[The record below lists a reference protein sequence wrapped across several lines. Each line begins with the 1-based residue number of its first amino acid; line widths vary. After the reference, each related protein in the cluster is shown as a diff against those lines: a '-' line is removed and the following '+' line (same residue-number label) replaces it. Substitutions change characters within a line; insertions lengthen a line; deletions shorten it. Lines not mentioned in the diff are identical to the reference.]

1 MNIKK
6 YLNSLLYILIGLLL
20 TSLIIT
26 ILNYYNL
33 IDTNTLKYFKLIAI
47 ILPLFISG
55 IYIGKQANKN
65 GYIEGLKVGG
75 IVVVIIA
82 LLNYLGFNNN
92 FSISSILYYMIIL
105 ISSVLGSIIG
115 INKKLS
121 S

>member
-6 YLNSLLYILIGLLL
+6 YLYSLLYILIGILLF
-20 TSLIIT
+20 SIIIT
-26 ILNYYNL
+26 ILNYFNL

-47 ILPLFISG
+47 ILPSFIGG
-55 IYIGKQANKN
+55 IYIGKRAEKL
-65 GYIEGLKVGG
+65 GYLEGLKIGAV
-75 IVVVIIA
+75 VVVIIA
-82 LLNYLGFNNN
+82 LLNYLGFNSD
-92 FSISSILYYMIIL
+92 FSISSILYYIIIL

>member
-6 YLNSLLYILIGLLL
+6 YLYSLLYILIGIFLF
-20 TSLIIT
+20 SLIIT
-26 ILNYYNL
+26 ILNYFNL

-47 ILPLFISG
+47 IIPLFIGG
-55 IYIGKQANKN
+55 ISIGKQASKN
-65 GYIEGLKVGG
+65 GYIEGLKIGS
-75 IVVVIIA
+75 IVVVTIA
-82 LLNYLGFNNN
+82 LLNYLGFNSD

-105 ISSVLGSIIG
+105 ISSILGSIIG

>member
-6 YLNSLLYILIGLLL
+6 YLKSLLYILVSIMVFALLI
-20 TSLIIT
+20 S
-26 ILNYYNL
+26 ILNYFNL

-47 ILPLFISG
+47 IISMFIGGLS
-55 IYIGKQANKN
+55 IGKEANKN
-65 GYIEGLKVGG
+65 GYVEGLKIGS
-75 IVVVIIA
+75 IAVVIIA
-82 LLNYLGFNNN
+82 LLNYLGFNSD
-92 FSISSILYYMIIL
+92 FSIGSIIYYIIIL